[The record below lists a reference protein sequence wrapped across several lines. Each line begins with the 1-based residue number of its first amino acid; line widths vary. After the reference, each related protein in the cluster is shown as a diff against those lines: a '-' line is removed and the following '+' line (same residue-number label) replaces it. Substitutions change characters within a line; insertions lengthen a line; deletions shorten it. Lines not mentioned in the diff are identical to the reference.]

1 MLILLQSVTPAPGTI
16 ARQYADALDATR
28 DFLGTTNNL
37 AAALVGVV
45 LIVLAMSAVAALYLI
60 RIGGARKSEQQASNE
75 LIKIVANALSESQEQ
90 IRHNEKLLA
99 AIVEQFEKSDK
110 RHLEQNAE
118 ADKRYVES
126 LTSLSSALNYLGD
139 LYQAQKQDISASKS
153 SLARI
158 ESGVDQIATV
168 GSKPLQD
175 LAREVGNLIQL
186 VQNVQSGQISAAEKL
201 EILPEIAENISMV
214 HLAVRSLARQAQKL
228 CEIKEAEDA

>member
-1 MLILLQSVTPAPGTI
+1 MIILLQSATPPPGGI
-16 ARQYADALDATR
+16 VQQYAEALDATS
-28 DFLGTTNNL
+28 DFLSTTNNL

-60 RIGGARKSEQQASNE
+60 RIGGARQREVTASGE
-75 LIKIVANALSESQEQ
+75 LIKIVAKSLADSQEQ

-118 ADKRYVES
+118 ADKRYIES
-126 LTSLSSALNYLGD
+126 LTGLSSALNYMGD
-139 LYQAQKQDISASKS
+139 LYQAQKQDISVSKV

-186 VQNVQSGQISAAEKL
+186 VQNIQSGQISAAEKL

-214 HLAVRSLARQAQKL
+214 HLAVRSLTRQAQQL
-228 CEIKEAEDA
+228 CEIKNGDD